1 MARAISFL
9 GIGRMTASVQSASSW
24 AAKYPS
30 TPTPA
35 RSVSDV
41 CKRACTSPSAGPE
54 TFTTS
59 S

>member
-1 MARAISFL
+1 MASAISFL
-9 GIGRMTASVQSASSW
+9 GIGRITASAQSASSW

-30 TPTPA
+30 PPTPA
-35 RSVSDV
+35 RPASEV
-41 CKRACTSPSAGPE
+41 CKCACTSPSAGPE